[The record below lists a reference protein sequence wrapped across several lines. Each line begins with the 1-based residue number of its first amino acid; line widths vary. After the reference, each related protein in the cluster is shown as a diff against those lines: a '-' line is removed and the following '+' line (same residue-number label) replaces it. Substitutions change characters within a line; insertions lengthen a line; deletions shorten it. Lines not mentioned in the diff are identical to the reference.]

1 MDDATTHDLR
11 AAGWTRRGIARAVD
25 AGDLIRVR
33 RGHYATART
42 PETVIRAIRVGG
54 RLGCVSE
61 LRYRGVWVLD
71 DGALHVQVAGHTSDL
86 RHPDAGTAPMP
97 AGSEV
102 RLHWHDEAEPG
113 PAGHASAVDALA
125 DASRCLERR
134 AWVASVDSALR
145 RGELSRA
152 AVHALRQR
160 VNAAARRDLEGVDA
174 RAESGLESI
183 VRVLATDLGLRV
195 RPQVTFRGV
204 GRVDLVVEDWIVVE
218 ADGAAFHDVSMSAT
232 DRRRDA
238 MLTAMNRTVLR
249 PGYSLIVSD
258 VAAVGR
264 QLIAAVGNHRRVPRS
279 GELAARARIRA
290 RRLGIP

>member
-1 MDDATTHDLR
+1 MDDATTNDLR
-11 AAGWTRRGIARAVD
+11 TAGWTRRGIARAVD

-33 RGHYATART
+33 RGHYATLRT
-42 PETVIRAIRVGG
+42 PEAVIRAVRVGG

-71 DGALHVQVAGHTSDL
+71 DGALHVQVAEHTSDL
-86 RHPDAGTAPMP
+86 RHPDAGTTPEP
-97 AGSEV
+97 AGSAV

-113 PAGHASAVDALA
+113 LPGHASALDALA

-134 AWVASVDSALR
+134 AWMASVDSALR
-145 RGELSRA
+145 RGELSQA
-152 AVHALRQR
+152 ALHTLRQR
-160 VNAAARRDLEGVDA
+160 VNAAARRDLKRVDA

-195 RPQVTFRGV
+195 RPQVRFRGV
-204 GRVDLVVEDWIVVE
+204 GRVDLVVEDWVVVE
-218 ADGAAFHDVSMSAT
+218 TDGAAFHDVSMSAA

-249 PGYSLIVSD
+249 PGYSLIVYD
-258 VAAVGR
+258 TATVAR

-279 GELAARARIRA
+279 GELAARARVRA